1 MFQNHIERINNIDC
15 LHNIQFFT
23 LAGNRISIVENLSHL
38 KQLLFLD
45 LSSNRISDIDEGNVV
60 VVISVHVMSGRSL
73 VPQLMIYSV
82 ICKMENTVSMIP
94 PVTCKHLN
102 YCFRYICCLC
112 IFVLCN

>member
-15 LHNIQFFT
+15 LHNIQFLT

-73 VPQLMIYSV
+73 VP
-82 ICKMENTVSMIP
+82 
-94 PVTCKHLN
+94 HLL
-102 YCFRYICCLC
+102 FVYICVMQLGKIAINTGNHQNMAFIQNCWTC
-112 IFVLCN
+112 HICAFHM